1 MDIVATMDK
10 STALELLGLDE
21 DFDESSVGRS
31 KKKLS
36 HKNRAVRLLFF
47 KIRS

>member
-1 MDIVATMDK
+1 MIVTMDK

-36 HKNRAVRLLFF
+36 HKNRAVRLLL
-47 KIRS
+47 S